1 MATDAT
7 DDRLVIDGFG
17 MTYAIGL
24 TAIGLGCLLI
34 YAGFK
39 DVNLWQTFLSVVN
52 PGSQPK
58 ASE

>member
-1 MATDAT
+1 MATS
-7 DDRLVIDGFG
+7 GFG

-24 TAIGLGCLLI
+24 SAIGLGCLLI

>member
-1 MATDAT
+1 
-7 DDRLVIDGFG
+7 

-24 TAIGLGCLLI
+24 SAIGLGCLLI